1 MTHNPYVRKISKTTW
16 YFNHPRYLRY
26 MSREI
31 TCIFI
36 GAFAL
41 LLLCAIER
49 LATGQQ
55 AYASFMM
62 ALRGPWSTFWLLI
75 ILIFAIHNA
84 TSWFNVTPK
93 ALPVQLGE
101 EFLDGKYIIF
111 AHYAVWVLLSLI
123 VLFFSGVL

>member
-1 MTHNPYVRKISKTTW
+1 MI
-16 YFNHPRYLRY
+16 
-26 MSREI
+26 
-31 TCIFI
+31 
-36 GAFAL
+36 
-41 LLLCAIER
+41 
-49 LATGQQ
+49 
-55 AYASFMM
+55 

-101 EFLDGKYIIF
+101 EFLEGKYIIF